1 MRLALLALALLPAG
15 LLQAVEPAPSTA
27 RPRARDVGIAPGV
40 LTPGPLNAI
49 SDVAGVRVGHV
60 TLVEGDDVRT
70 GVTAILPH
78 SGNLFREKVPA
89 AVVVGNGF
97 GKLVGSTQVN
107 ELGQLETPILLT
119 NTLAVW
125 EAANALA
132 AHTLALPGNE
142 DAVSVNPLVGET
154 NDGWLNDIRK
164 ASLLREHFLEALR
177 SAREGPVAEGSVG
190 AGTGTTAFGGK
201 REIKGGIGTSSRRV
215 PASAGRHTVG
225 VLVQTNFGGV
235 LVMDGVPVGEE
246 LGTHAFADAAGEARG
261 GTESGSC
268 MIVVA
273 TDAPLDANSLRRL
286 AARALAGMART
297 GAGFSS
303 GSGDYVVA
311 FSTAPSLRMPHPGLQ
326 GPAPVLAP
334 ATLTALFQAAAEAT
348 EEAICNSVL
357 KATTVRGF
365 RGRESRAL
373 PIDAL
378 EKVFAKHGRA
388 FGPRP
393 GP

>member
-1 MRLALLALALLPAG
+1 MRLARLVLVVLLPGLLPA
-15 LLQAVEPAPSTA
+15 AEPAPSTA

-49 SDVAGVRVGHV
+49 TDVSGVRVGHV
-60 TLVEGDDVRT
+60 TLVEGEDVRT

-78 SGNLFREKVPA
+78 PGNVFREKVPA

-107 ELGQLETPILLT
+107 ELGQLEAPILLT

-125 EAANALA
+125 EAAQALA
-132 AHTLALPGNE
+132 AYTLALPGNE
-142 DAVSVNPLVGET
+142 DVVSVNPLVGET
-154 NDGWLNDIRK
+154 NDGWLNDIRRP
-164 ASLLREHFLEALR
+164 SLDREHFLEALR

-201 REIKGGIGTSSRRV
+201 REIKGGIGTSSRLV
-215 PASAGRHTVG
+215 PASAGSHTVG

-246 LGTHAFADAAGEARG
+246 LGTHAFADAAGEARAR
-261 GTESGSC
+261 TESGSC

-311 FSTAPSLRMPHPGLQ
+311 FSTAASLRIAHPGLQ
-326 GPAPVLAP
+326 GPAPVLSP
-334 ATLTALFQAAAEAT
+334 ATLTPLFQAVAEAT

-373 PIDAL
+373 PLDAL

-388 FGPRP
+388 FLR
-393 GP
+393 